1 MTLSAEDFWT
11 FSLDFYERPNV
22 GKACL
27 SLQDRRGADVNLLLL
42 SCYLASKGHILD
54 ETHLSIADGMTA
66 GWRAAVLQQLRQVRR
81 RLPKFSEDVPEDAR
95 KEVHKKLLDAELAAE
110 HVAHRLI
117 IGRLKDEVLP
127 TESGDAKERAEKSLK
142 IYLRRLAPSQDERDL
157 GDIAAVVSAL

>member
-1 MTLSAEDFWT
+1 M
-11 FSLDFYERPNV
+11 
-22 GKACL
+22 
-27 SLQDRRGADVNLLLL
+27 
-42 SCYLASKGHILD
+42 
-54 ETHLSIADGMTA
+54 
-66 GWRAAVLQQLRQVRR
+66 
-81 RLPKFSEDVPEDAR
+81 PEDAR

>member
-1 MTLSAEDFWT
+1 
-11 FSLDFYERPNV
+11 
-22 GKACL
+22 
-27 SLQDRRGADVNLLLL
+27 
-42 SCYLASKGHILD
+42 
-54 ETHLSIADGMTA
+54 MTA

-117 IGRLKDEVLP
+117 LGRLKDEVLP
-127 TESGDAKERAEKSLK
+127 TEGGSAKERVEKSLK

-157 GDIAAVVSAL
+157 ADIGAVVAAL